1 LSLMD
6 GILANAVSDTMV
18 DAVTLGTDGTLE
30 TAIKLMNAGELDR
43 SVITEGGDPGGIL
56 TRRNVI
62 RLVAQVWIS
71 RMFRLKA

>member
-1 LSLMD
+1 MSLMD

-30 TAIKLMNAGELDR
+30 TAIKLMNAGERDS
-43 SVITEGGDPGGIL
+43 SVITEGGDPGSIL

-71 RMFRLKA
+71 RMFMLKA

>member
-1 LSLMD
+1 LNQRD
-6 GILANAVSDTMV
+6 GILTNAVSDNMV
-18 DAVTLGTDGTLE
+18 DAVTLGTDGTFE
-30 TAIKLMNAGELDR
+30 TFIKLMNAEERDR
-43 SVITEGGDPGGIL
+43 IVITEGGDPGSIL